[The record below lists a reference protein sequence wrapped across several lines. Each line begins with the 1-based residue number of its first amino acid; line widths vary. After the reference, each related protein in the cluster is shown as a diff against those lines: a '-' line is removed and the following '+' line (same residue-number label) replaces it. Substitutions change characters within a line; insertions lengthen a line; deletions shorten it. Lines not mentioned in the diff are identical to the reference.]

1 MFTTAFLVGLSTAH
15 ADGLSVPYESFT
27 LDNGLTVILA
37 EDHDLP
43 IVTVNVWYH
52 VGSKD
57 EPQGRSG
64 FAHLFEH
71 LMFQGSEHSPG
82 EYFERLQAVGARVNG
97 TTNTDRTNYFE
108 GVPSEHLP
116 LALWLEADRM
126 GWLLGVLDIEKLDNQ
141 REVVKNERRQ
151 RYENP
156 PYGEVWVHMM
166 DNLYPVGHPYKHTTI
181 GSMEDLS
188 AASLED
194 VTDWFQTWYGPN
206 NASVSIVGDFDSAK
220 AKEMVELY
228 FGPIPSGPQPE
239 VTTAEPVVL
248 PEAKVIRQVEEG
260 VPFEKVWI
268 AWHSPAIMQPGDA
281 DLDVLSSALSS
292 GKDSRLHRH
301 LVHELQIA
309 KSVEAYQVSRHL
321 AGAYM
326 IEATAAAGHTT
337 DELVAEIDKVLAL
350 LMEEGLSE
358 EEVQNA
364 QTQYE
369 VGFYNRMRTVAQ
381 KANALNSYFFY
392 TGEPDSFQ
400 ADLDRFLQVTPASA
414 LEWAGTV
421 LVPERLEIH
430 IRPPTEDELA
440 AEEEAAGSEG
450 GEQ

>member
-1 MFTTAFLVGLSTAH
+1 MFTTALLVGLSTAH
-15 ADGLSVPYESFT
+15 ADGLSVAYESYT

-37 EDHDLP
+37 EDRDLP
-43 IVTVNVWYH
+43 IVNVNVWYH

-71 LMFQGSEHSPG
+71 LMFQGSENSPG
-82 EYFERLQAVGARVNG
+82 EYFERLQEVGARVNG

-108 GVPSEHLP
+108 GVPAEHLP

-156 PYGEVWVHMM
+156 PYGEVWVDMM
-166 DNLYPVGHPYKHTTI
+166 ENLYPVGHPYRHPTI
-181 GSMEDLS
+181 GSMDDLS
-188 AASLED
+188 AASLDD
-194 VTDWFQTWYGPN
+194 VTDWFKTWYGPN
-206 NASVSIVGDFDSAK
+206 NASISIVGDFDTAQ
-220 AKEMVELY
+220 AKEMVEKY
-228 FGPIPSGPQPE
+228 FGPIPQGPEPE

-248 PEAKVIRQVEEG
+248 AETQVIRQVEEG

-268 AWHSPAIMQPGDA
+268 AWHSPALMEEGDA

-309 KSVEAYQVSRHL
+309 KSVEAYQISRQL
-321 AGAYM
+321 AGVYM

-337 DELVAEIDKVLAL
+337 DELVAEIDKVLATVS
-350 LMEEGLSE
+350 EEGLTA
-358 EEVQNA
+358 EEVVNA

-369 VGFYNRMRTVAQ
+369 VGFYNRMRTVGQ
-381 KANALNSYFFY
+381 IGNSLNSYLFY

-400 ADLDRFLQVTPASA
+400 KDLDRFLQVTPESA
-414 LEWAGTV
+414 TEWKNKVMST
-421 LVPERLEIH
+421 ERIELH
-430 IRPPTEDELA
+430 VRPPTPEELA
-440 AEEEAAGSEG
+440 ADEAAAEEG

>member
-1 MFTTAFLVGLSTAH
+1 MFTTALFLGLSTAQ
-15 ADGLSVPYESFT
+15 ADGLSVDYESYT

-37 EDHDLP
+37 EDRDLP
-43 IVTVNVWYH
+43 IVNVNVWYH

-71 LMFQGSEHSPG
+71 LMFQGSENSPG
-82 EYFERLQAVGARVNG
+82 EYFERLQEVGARVNG
-97 TTNTDRTNYFE
+97 TTNTDRTNYYE
-108 GVPSEHLP
+108 GVPAEHLP

-156 PYGEVWVHMM
+156 PYGEVWVDMM
-166 DNLYPVGHPYKHTTI
+166 ESLYPEGHPYRHPTI

-188 AASLED
+188 AASLDD
-194 VTDWFQTWYGPN
+194 VTDWFKAWYGPN
-206 NASVSIVGDFDSAK
+206 NASISIVGDFDTAQ
-220 AKEMVELY
+220 AKELVEKY
-228 FGPIPSGPQPE
+228 FGPIPQGPEPE

-248 PEAKVIRQVEEG
+248 SETQVIRQVEEG

-268 AWHSPAIMQPGDA
+268 AWHSPALMEEGDA

-292 GKDSRLHRH
+292 GKDSRLHRR

-309 KSVEAYQVSRHL
+309 KSVDAYQISRHL
-321 AGAYM
+321 AGVYM
-326 IEATAAAGHTT
+326 IEATASAGHTT
-337 DELVAEIDKVLAL
+337 DELVAEIDAVLSAVT
-350 LMEEGLSE
+350 EEGLTE
-358 EEVQNA
+358 EEVVNA

-381 KANALNSYFFY
+381 IGDSLNSYFFH
-392 TGEPDSFQ
+392 TGEPDYFQ
-400 ADLDRFLQVTPASA
+400 KDLDRFLQVTPESA
-414 LEWAGTV
+414 TQWKTTV
-421 LVPERLEIH
+421 MGGNRIEIH
-430 IRPPTEDELA
+430 VRPPTAEELA
-440 AEEEAAGSEG
+440 AEEAAAEEG
-450 GEQ
+450 GAE

>member
-1 MFTTAFLVGLSTAH
+1 MFTTALLFGLSTAH
-15 ADGLSVPYESFT
+15 ADGLSVDYESYT

-37 EDHDLP
+37 EDRDLP
-43 IVTVNVWYH
+43 IVNVNVWYH

-82 EYFERLQAVGARVNG
+82 EYFERLQEVGGRING

-108 GVPSEHLP
+108 GVPAEHLP

-156 PYGEVWVHMM
+156 PYGEVWVDMM
-166 DNLYPVGHPYKHTTI
+166 ENLYPEGHPYRHPTI
-181 GSMEDLS
+181 GSMDDLS
-188 AASLED
+188 AASLDD
-194 VTDWFQTWYGPN
+194 VTDWFKTWYGPN
-206 NASVSIVGDFDSAK
+206 NASISIVGDFETAQ
-220 AKEMVELY
+220 AKELVEKY
-228 FGPIPSGPQPE
+228 FGPIPEGPEPA

-248 PEAKVIRQVEEG
+248 SETRVIRQVEEG

-268 AWHSPAIMQPGDA
+268 AWHSPGLMEEGDA

-309 KSVEAYQVSRHL
+309 KSVEAYQISRQL
-321 AGAYM
+321 AGVYM
-326 IEATAAAGHTT
+326 IEATASAGHTT
-337 DELVAEIDKVLAL
+337 DELVAEIDKVLATVS
-350 LMEEGLSE
+350 EEGLTAD
-358 EEVQNA
+358 EVTNA

-369 VGFYNRMRTVAQ
+369 VGFYNRMRTVGQ
-381 KANALNSYFFY
+381 IGNSLNSYFFY

-400 ADLDRFLQVTPASA
+400 KDLDRFLQVTPESST
-414 LEWAGTV
+414 EWKNTIMST
-421 LVPERLEIH
+421 ERIELH
-430 IRPPTEDELA
+430 VRPPTAEELA
-440 AEEEAAGSEG
+440 ADEAAAEEG
-450 GEQ
+450 GAP